1 MFPLRNKTTDPT
13 IIILKSNL
21 YDALNIYKMN
31 CFFFEWKPNFFF
43 HILFRTV
50 SCKLEKFSQ
59 MLIFGN
65 KWLITE

>member
-31 CFFFEWKPNFFF
+31 CFFLNGNQTFFF
-43 HILFRTV
+43 IYYLELCPVNWKNFHRCLFLGT
-50 SCKLEKFSQ
+50 S
-59 MLIFGN
+59 G
-65 KWLITE
+65 